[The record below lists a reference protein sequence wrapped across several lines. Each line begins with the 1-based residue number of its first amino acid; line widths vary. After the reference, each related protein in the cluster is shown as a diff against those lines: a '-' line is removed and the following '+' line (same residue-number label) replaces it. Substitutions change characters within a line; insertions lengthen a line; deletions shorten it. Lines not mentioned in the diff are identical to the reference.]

1 MHSSPRSSKP
11 KSKPPPPKKAK
22 RDGECNSCE
31 GSNVVLEEEEEKEK
45 EVGAGGSEG
54 VLPETVVG
62 NVKNSDS
69 RPLGSGE
76 EDNEPM
82 DTSEGGGDGGGD
94 RGEEEEGKKEDSS
107 SQVVKKK
114 DNSGIGTTE
123 PTKKKKQAHP
133 FFGNAEACL
142 IFDSLLVVYNHT
154 PPISCGSEVEITCGH
169 GQFACI

>member
-1 MHSSPRSSKP
+1 ML
-11 KSKPPPPKKAK
+11 
-22 RDGECNSCE
+22 E
-31 GSNVVLEEEEEKEK
+31 EEEEEKEK
-45 EVGAGGSEG
+45 EVVAGGSEG

-114 DNSGIGTTE
+114 DNSGIGTAE
-123 PTKKKKQAHP
+123 PTKKKKKQAHP

-142 IFDSLLVVYNHT
+142 IIDSYIL
-154 PPISCGSEVEITCGH
+154 SCGIQSDPTHFLWYMMVICSYRYSTYWLVSDVCGV
-169 GQFACI
+169 CIIKFKCAFSMLSSS